1 MRISSVTM
9 YDQSTA
15 SINRQQSDFL
25 KVSQQI
31 ASGRRVV
38 NPSDDPQ
45 AASRA
50 VGVDQSKAV
59 TQQYADARVSARNS
73 LSQTESILNSVSDA
87 VTSAKTLLIQASS
100 DTLSDVDRESI
111 ASELKGIYETMIGQA
126 NATDGNGRYLF
137 GGYKDNAPP
146 FVKDADGNVQYQGD
160 SNVRE
165 QRVDASRLMSVNN
178 NGESIFKSV
187 PSGAGYL
194 AESGKFNLNATSNT
208 FDRVALNEGNVTF
221 RGPQVR
227 DVNNDDY
234 GSDYRVN
241 FSDNAGVLEYQ
252 VQRFDSTNGNWE
264 TADTNTNA
272 LPSGVWKDAVNDEGS
287 ISLEFGGLSID
298 LEGNPEPGDEILV
311 AQAGSEQHETNV
323 FKTMEEAIRVLA
335 NPADDAAKKADLRNT
350 LNTSMRDL
358 DNALDNVLTVRA
370 SAGARLNELD
380 VVDAVGSNRMLNY
393 EQTLSDLVDLDYAE
407 AISEYS
413 LRQVGMQA
421 AQKAFVD
428 IKGLSLFNYM

>member
-1 MRISSVTM
+1 MRISTVTM
-9 YDQSTA
+9 FEQSTA
-15 SINRQQSDFL
+15 SMNRQQSDL
-25 KVSQQI
+25 MKVSQQI

-50 VGVDQSKAV
+50 VGVDQAKAV
-59 TQQYADARVSARNS
+59 TEQYSDARVSARNS

-87 VTSAKTLLIQASS
+87 VISAKTLLVQASS

-146 FVKDADGNVQYQGD
+146 FVKDAGDNVQYQGD

-165 QRVDASRLMSVNN
+165 QRVDASRLMPVND
-178 NGESIFKSV
+178 NGITIFKSV
-187 PSGAGYL
+187 PSGAGYV
-194 AESGKFNLNATSNT
+194 AEAKRADGTLNG
-208 FDRVALNEGNVTF
+208 GNVTF
-221 RGPQVR
+221 SGPQIR
-227 DVNNDDY
+227 DVNDTNY
-234 GSDYRVN
+234 GTDFRITFKSP
-241 FSDNAGVLEYQ
+241 
-252 VQRFDSTNGNWE
+252 
-264 TADTNTNA
+264 ADTFDVETFDGANWNPVQTAIGYTGNLGDTA
-272 LPSGVWKDAVNDEGS
+272 QQVSYGGVS
-287 ISLEFGGLSID
+287 IN
-298 LEGNPEPGDEILV
+298 LEGTPSENDSILV
-311 AQAGSEQHETNV
+311 AQAGGESRGADL
-323 FKTMEEAIRVLA
+323 FRTMEEAIRVLE
-335 NPADDAAKKADLRNT
+335 NPADDATKKADLRNT

>member
-1 MRISSVTM
+1 MRISTVTM
-9 YDQSTA
+9 FEQSTA
-15 SINRQQSDFL
+15 SMNRQQSDL
-25 KVSQQI
+25 MKVSQQI

-50 VGVDQSKAV
+50 VGVDQAKAV
-59 TQQYADARVSARNS
+59 TEQYSDSRVSARNS

-111 ASELKGIYETMIGQA
+111 ASELKGVYETMLGQA

-146 FVKDADGNVQYQGD
+146 FVKSADGSVEYKGD

-165 QRVDASRLMSVNN
+165 QRVDASRLIPAND
-178 NGESIFKSV
+178 NGETIFKSV
-187 PSGAGYL
+187 PSGAGYI
-194 AESGKFNLNATSNT
+194 AESVKTDGQGMRLTADEARNDGT
-208 FDRVALNEGNVTF
+208 VTF
-221 RGPQVR
+221 TGPQVS
-227 DVNNDDY
+227 DVNAEGY
-234 GSDYRVN
+234 GENYRIVFTEN
-241 FSDNAGVLEYQ
+241 PDADSGFDYQ
-252 VQRFDSTNGNWE
+252 VQRFE
-264 TADTNTNA
+264 E
-272 LPSGVWKDAVNDEGS
+272 DAWLTDEGS
-287 ISLEFGGLSID
+287 LVSEGEYTGAGQQLSFGGINIT
-298 LEGNPEPGDEILV
+298 LEGEPAEEDEILV
-311 AQAGSEQHETNV
+311 AQSGGDVRGADL
-323 FKTMEEAIRVLA
+323 FRTMEEAIRVLE
-335 NPADDAAKKADLRNT
+335 NPADDATKKADLRNT
-350 LNTSMRDL
+350 LNTAMRDL
-358 DNALDNVLTVRA
+358 DNSLDNVLTVRA

-380 VVDAVGSNRMLNY
+380 VIDAVGGNRMLNY

>member
-9 YDQSTA
+9 FETSTA
-15 SINRQQSDFL
+15 SLNRQQSEFL
-25 KVSQQI
+25 KISQQI

-50 VGVDQSKAV
+50 VGVDQAQAITEQFKDS
-59 TQQYADARVSARNS
+59 RVSARNS
-73 LSQTESILNSVSDA
+73 ISQSESIMNSVSDA
-87 VTSAKTLLIQASS
+87 VISAKTLLVQASS

-111 ASELKGIYETMIGQA
+111 ASELKGLYESLIGQA

-146 FVKDADGNVQYQGD
+146 FVKAADGTVQYQGD
-160 SNVRE
+160 NNVRE
-165 QRVDASRLMSVNN
+165 QRVDASRLMPVND
-178 NGESIFKSV
+178 NGITIFKSV

-194 AESGKFNLNATSNT
+194 AESGKYSFDAASNK
-208 FDRVALNEGNVTF
+208 FDRNGFNQGNVTF
-221 RGPQVR
+221 SGPQIR
-227 DVNNDDY
+227 NVNNEDY

-241 FSDNAGVLEYQ
+241 FTENAGALKYQ
-252 VQRFDSTNGNWE
+252 VERFDT
-264 TADTNTNA
+264 DTNSWTDTDTA
-272 LPSGVWKDAVNDEGS
+272 SADLPSGDWVSNLNESGS
-287 ISLEFGGLSID
+287 LTLDFGGVAIA
-298 LEGNPEPGDEILV
+298 LEGTPEPGDQILV
-311 AQAGSEQHETNV
+311 AQAGSEQREPDL
-323 FKTMEEAIRVLA
+323 FRTMEQAIRVLE
-335 NPADDAAKKADLRNT
+335 NPADNPAKKADLRNT

-393 EQTLSDLVDLDYAE
+393 TQTLSDLVDLDYAD

>member
-1 MRISSVTM
+1 M
-9 YDQSTA
+9 
-15 SINRQQSDFL
+15 

-50 VGVDQSKAV
+50 VGVDQAKAA
-59 TQQYADARVSARNS
+59 TEQYSDSRISARNS
-73 LSQTESILNSVSDA
+73 LSQSESILNSISDA

-111 ASELKGIYETMIGQA
+111 ASELKGVYETMLGQA

-146 FVKDADGNVQYQGD
+146 FQKVGDSVQYQGD
-160 SNVRE
+160 RNVRE
-165 QRVDASRLMSVNN
+165 QRVDASRLMPVND
-178 NGESIFKSV
+178 NGETIFKSV
-187 PSGAGYL
+187 PSGAGYV
-194 AESGKFNLNATSNT
+194 AEAKKDDGSLNS
-208 FDRVALNEGNVTF
+208 GNVTF
-221 RGPQVR
+221 RGPQIN
-227 DVNNDDY
+227 DV
-234 GSDYRVN
+234 
-241 FSDNAGVLEYQ
+241 
-252 VQRFDSTNGNWE
+252 
-264 TADTNTNA
+264 
-272 LPSGVWKDAVNDEGS
+272 KDAKDFRITFTSENEFNFETFNDTTNSWTAAETGKPYDWKQGDPALQVSYEGIS
-287 ISLEFGGLSID
+287 ISLQGTPAAEDS
-298 LEGNPEPGDEILV
+298 ILV
-311 AQAGSEQHETNV
+311 AKAGSEQREPDL
-323 FKTMEEAIRVLA
+323 FRTMEEAIRVLD
-335 NPADDAAKKADLRNT
+335 NPVQTDAGKADLRNT
-350 LNTSMRDL
+350 LNTAMRDL
-358 DNALDNVLTVRA
+358 DNSLDNVLTVRA

-380 VVDAVGSNRMLNY
+380 VIDAVGSNRTLNY